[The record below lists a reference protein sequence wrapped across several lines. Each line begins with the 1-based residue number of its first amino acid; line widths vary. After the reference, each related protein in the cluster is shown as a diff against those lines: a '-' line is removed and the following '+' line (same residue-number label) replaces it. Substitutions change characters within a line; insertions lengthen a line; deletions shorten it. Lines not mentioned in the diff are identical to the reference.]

1 MSKALREKKDKERT
15 IGKIRRVLLV
25 CGIAAALVQIG
36 PDIIGGMLLY
46 PGYSFVSQAIS
57 ELSAIG
63 APTRP
68 LLVPFAPIYSAFQ
81 VAFGLGIWLH
91 KDHYENNNNG
101 RRQRPW
107 LRALGVTQIIIGI
120 VAISWMPF
128 PMHMRGEETSFTDTM
143 HNAFAAVQVMFILTS
158 LGLGTIAYAK
168 KPFGY
173 YSLGTLVT
181 LVALGSLSFLIAGQ
195 VVPQELGNYFGI
207 WERITVYG
215 YMAWVMMLAI
225 LLLLGDRKAAEVR
238 T

>member
-1 MSKALREKKDKERT
+1 MSKTLREKKDKERT
-15 IGKIRRVLLV
+15 IGKMRGVLLV

-36 PDIIGGMLLY
+36 PDIIGGMLFY

-57 ELSAIG
+57 ELSAID

-81 VAFGLGIWLH
+81 VAFGLGVWLH
-91 KDHYENNNNG
+91 QDHYENNN
-101 RRQRPW
+101 RRHQRPW

-143 HNAFAAVQVMFILTS
+143 HNTFAAVQVIFILTS

-207 WERITVYG
+207 WERTTVYG
-215 YMAWVMMLAI
+215 YMAWIMVLAI
-225 LLLLGDRKAAEVR
+225 LLLLGEKKGPEIR